1 VTDLTGV
8 PSASQKRRA
17 ESLQE
22 RQLEKFFPAG
32 HLVFNEQLEGSG
44 SVTVC

>member
-1 VTDLTGV
+1 MGKKQV
-8 PSASQKRRA
+8 RC
-17 ESLQE
+17 QE